1 MDNTDAFEILVQCFG
16 LPTDARDQQRLLQRL
31 TILAGGR
38 VDGEVN
44 NESWCNW
51 RYLCESGF
59 HGLPLTNETVVLQLD
74 PNVARRVNAVLL
86 SARAAR
92 RRREAGSGET
102 VLVPCAFLDAVH
114 LVHGQWFITPNVSVA
129 DANYEGPYSPVRIRD
144 ADSGETA
151 TNTAQ
156 FI

>member
-1 MDNTDAFEILVQCFG
+1 MNQLEIGRNIPLTIQ
-16 LPTDARDQQRLLQRL
+16 LSHLEADARYYKYVL
-31 TILAGGR
+31 T
-38 VDGEVN
+38 D
-44 NESWCNW
+44 
-51 RYLCESGF
+51 LCESGLP
-59 HGLPLTNETVVLQLD
+59 GLPLTNETVVLQLD

-144 ADSGETA
+144 ADSGEAA
-151 TNTAQ
+151 TNTAR